1 MWGKRRDM
9 IVRGELPFN
18 AEPPGAVLAE
28 GEITAL
34 EAFYA
39 RNHGPFPDITPHQWH
54 LTVDGVV
61 AKPLTLTYDQLTT
74 GFTAHSVVATLACAG
89 NRRAELL
96 QVRAIPG
103 KDPWAHGAI
112 STAEWRGARLADVL
126 DAAGVQHHG
135 GVHVAF
141 TAPDV
146 AQEARP
152 VQSYG
157 SSIPLSK
164 AMSPEVLLA
173 WEMNGQPLPRIHGG
187 PVRVVVPG
195 YIGARSVK
203 WVSAIT
209 VQPVPSLNYFQA
221 LDYRIL
227 PPETDPDTA
236 APGEGISL
244 SSLPLNCD
252 ILVPSDD
259 AEIAA
264 GPLTIRGWALA
275 GEGRAIGRVDV
286 SLDEGHT
293 WRQARLER
301 AASQWAWRMWSLTV
315 DAQPGP
321 LRVTAR
327 AWDDTG
333 VTHPE
338 SPASLWNPRGYAN
351 NAWAHVKTS
360 VRQGIRPSNRDMPGT
375 PAPGQHNQQ
384 PADQHF
390 GVTSFVGIRSER
402 SCDRG

>member
-1 MWGKRRDM
+1 M
-9 IVRGELPFN
+9 
-18 AEPPGAVLAE
+18 
-28 GEITAL
+28 

-39 RNHGPFPDITPHQWH
+39 RNHGPVPDITPHQWH
-54 LTVDGVV
+54 LSVDGMVEK
-61 AKPLTLTYDQLTT
+61 AAHPDLRPTDH

-96 QVRAIPG
+96 QVRPIPG

-126 DAAGVQHHG
+126 DAAGVHHHG

-141 TAPDV
+141 SAPDV

-209 VQPVPSLNYFQA
+209 VQPVPSENYFQA

-244 SSLPLNCD
+244 STLPLNCD
-252 ILVPSDD
+252 ILVPVTTLRLL
-259 AEIAA
+259 
-264 GPLTIRGWALA
+264 P
-275 GEGRAIGRVDV
+275 
-286 SLDEGHT
+286 
-293 WRQARLER
+293 AR
-301 AASQWAWRMWSLTV
+301 
-315 DAQPGP
+315 
-321 LRVTAR
+321 
-327 AWDDTG
+327 
-333 VTHPE
+333 
-338 SPASLWNPRGYAN
+338 
-351 NAWAHVKTS
+351 
-360 VRQGIRPSNRDMPGT
+360 
-375 PAPGQHNQQ
+375 
-384 PADQHF
+384 
-390 GVTSFVGIRSER
+390 
-402 SCDRG
+402 

>member
-1 MWGKRRDM
+1 MAACMSRSAPPTWRR
-9 IVRGELPFN
+9 
-18 AEPPGAVLAE
+18 
-28 GEITAL
+28 
-34 EAFYA
+34 
-39 RNHGPFPDITPHQWH
+39 
-54 LTVDGVV
+54 
-61 AKPLTLTYDQLTT
+61 
-74 GFTAHSVVATLACAG
+74 
-89 NRRAELL
+89 RR
-96 QVRAIPG
+96 
-103 KDPWAHGAI
+103 
-112 STAEWRGARLADVL
+112 
-126 DAAGVQHHG
+126 
-135 GVHVAF
+135 
-141 TAPDV
+141 
-146 AQEARP
+146 RP

-164 AMSPEVLLA
+164 AMSDEVLLA

-209 VQPVPSLNYFQA
+209 VQPVPSQNYFQA

-244 SSLPLNCD
+244 STLPLNCD
-252 ILVPSDD
+252 ILVPGDD

-275 GEGRAIGRVDV
+275 GDGRAIGRVDV

-293 WRQARLER
+293 WRQARLQP
-301 AASQWAWRMWSLTV
+301 APSQWAWRMWSLTV

-321 LRVTAR
+321 LNVTAR

-333 VTHPE
+333 ATHPE

-351 NAWAHVKTS
+351 NAWAHVTAS
-360 VRQGIRPSNRDMPGT
+360 VTTRDQT
-375 PAPGQHNQQ
+375 
-384 PADQHF
+384 
-390 GVTSFVGIRSER
+390 I
-402 SCDRG
+402 